1 MGGSQS
7 APSRST
13 NSIIPDLAEK
23 KADSGLE
30 ARFDVL
36 RNERSSMK
44 FGIFDHMDRAGGPL
58 GAQYQDRLTLIEAYD
73 RAGFYAYHVAEHH
86 STPLGMAP
94 APSVFLAA
102 IALRTRRLR
111 FGPLVYQLPL
121 HHPLRLMEEISMLDH
136 LSGGRL
142 EVGIGRGAVAYE
154 IEYYGVDPQDAQ
166 ARYLEAYEVLLKAMT
181 SRTLTHTGKYY
192 TFKDVPIEI
201 APLQQPHPPL
211 WYGAVSAEGAAWAA
225 KNRVNIVCNAPTPLV
240 RSIIAHYRGE
250 WLKAGNAIGGIP
262 LMGMNRYLVLADTDQ
277 EANDIARRAYEHWRR
292 NFYYLWDKRGGKPP
306 HIAAI
311 YPDTFEEIEQRGYGV
326 AGTPER
332 VRETLMAQVAEA
344 GNNYMI
350 CRFAFGDLSLAES
363 LRSLALFQQSV
374 MPALAE
380 MRAAAE

>member
-1 MGGSQS
+1 
-7 APSRST
+7 
-13 NSIIPDLAEK
+13 
-23 KADSGLE
+23 
-30 ARFDVL
+30 
-36 RNERSSMK
+36 MK

-58 GAQYQDRLTLIEAYD
+58 GAQYQDRLALIEAYD

-154 IEYYGVDPQDAQ
+154 IEYYGVDPTDAQ

-240 RSIIAHYRGE
+240 RSIIGHYRGE
-250 WLKAGNAIGGIP
+250 WLKAGNTIADIP
-262 LMGMNRYLVLADTDQ
+262 LMGMNRYLVLADTDR
-277 EANDIARRAYEHWRR
+277 EATEIARRAYEHWRR

-350 CRFAFGDLSLAES
+350 CRFAFGDLSLAEL
-363 LRSLALFQQSV
+363 LRSLTLFQQSV
-374 MPALAE
+374 MPALAG